1 MASFCGCAVSAD
13 GGCVLDAG
21 RARCEGSDR
30 QGTSAPVAA
39 NHSVGC
45 CAACCSWHGAGVCAA
60 RAVRCEVV
68 WSAGGG
74 LLVGWLQP
82 REFSGFGSQR
92 VGVGQVPEDLPFPVG
107 GVNPQSLRGSGA
119 GLHPFVAL
127 SQVRQG

>member
-1 MASFCGCAVSAD
+1 MSAD

-21 RARCEGSDR
+21 VRGAEAQTRYQFSGGRE
-30 QGTSAPVAA
+30 QL
-39 NHSVGC
+39 HLLWC
-45 CAACCSWHGAGVCAA
+45 CLLLWHGVGVCAA
-60 RAVRCEVV
+60 RAVRCEVG

-74 LLVGWLQP
+74 SRGGRLQP
-82 REFSGFGSQR
+82 GGFSGFGSRR
-92 VGVGQVPEDLPFPVG
+92 VGSGQVPEDLPFPVG